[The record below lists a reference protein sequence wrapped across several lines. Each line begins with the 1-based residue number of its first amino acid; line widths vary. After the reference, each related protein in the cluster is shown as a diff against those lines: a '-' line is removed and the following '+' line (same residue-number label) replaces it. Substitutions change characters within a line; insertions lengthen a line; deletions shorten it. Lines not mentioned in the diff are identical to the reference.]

1 MTNDVISCISNA
13 LDKEFDC
20 EKHMEEIKQDLKEPC
35 FFITL
40 LDSATQIVVGNR
52 YEKRNQ
58 ICIQYFPESEQ
69 IQHECN
75 EVAERLTICLEYI
88 ADEDGSFLHGTD
100 MHYQVT
106 DGILNFFVNYNFHV
120 LKQGKPAELM
130 EKLTVKLEL
139 GGEKNE

>member
-13 LDKEFDC
+13 LYKEFGYAN
-20 EKHMEEIKQDLKEPC
+20 HMEEIKQDLKAPC

-58 ICIQYFPESEQ
+58 ICIQYFPESEKKPKN
-69 IQHECN
+69 ECN
-75 EVAERLTICLEYI
+75 DVAERLTLCLEYVE
-88 ADEDGSFLHGTD
+88 DENGGFLRGTD
-100 MHYQVT
+100 MHYQFT

-120 LKQGKPAELM
+120 FKQTKQEEPM
-130 EKLTVKLEL
+130 SSMTIKTEL
-139 GGEKNE
+139 GGE

>member
-69 IQHECN
+69 IQCECN

-120 LKQGKPAELM
+120 IKTEGKADKMRDLTIKSELKE
-130 EKLTVKLEL
+130 
-139 GGEKNE
+139 

>member
-69 IQHECN
+69 TQSECN
-75 EVAERLTICLEYI
+75 EVAESLTICLEYI
-88 ADEDGSFLHGTD
+88 EDEDGSFLHGTD

-120 LKQGKPAELM
+120 IKAEDKADKMHDLTIKSELKE
-130 EKLTVKLEL
+130 
-139 GGEKNE
+139 